1 MNDRTS
7 RLTSVTSL
15 DNLEQ
20 VVKNPMD
27 LGTIREKLDLKNGAG
42 YKDIQE
48 ICDDV
53 RLVFTNAMS
62 YNQDG
67 SDVYVMAKTL
77 SDKFEEKWK
86 TALEPK
92 LAEEVY
98 LTTHSALSMLLHR
111 VFIFI

>member
-1 MNDRTS
+1 MTERQGQPQFPH
-7 RLTSVTSL
+7 LIIL
-15 DNLEQ
+15 DQ

-27 LGTIREKLDLKNGAG
+27 LGTIREKLDAKNGAG
-42 YKDIQE
+42 YKHIQE

-98 LTTHSALSMLLHR
+98 LTTYY
-111 VFIFI
+111 